1 MKKTLF
7 VILLSTLFFGC
18 YDGERNCDAVRT
30 GKFEFVTE
38 VNQEKVTSVFE
49 RFEKFEVEYFNQ
61 KVDTSTVRWVNNCE
75 YILQHKTPKNR
86 AEQKAVHIKILTTD
100 ESGYTF
106 EYGIVGESQKSKGRV
121 NKITE

>member
-1 MKKTLF
+1 MLSMLF
-7 VILLSTLFFGC
+7 TGC
-18 YDGERNCDAVRT
+18 YDAERNCDAVKT
-30 GKFEFVTE
+30 GKFEFETE

-49 RFEKFEVEYFNQ
+49 RFEDYEVEYFNQ

-106 EYGIVGESQKSKGRV
+106 EYGIVGETQKSKGRV
-121 NKITE
+121 TKITP